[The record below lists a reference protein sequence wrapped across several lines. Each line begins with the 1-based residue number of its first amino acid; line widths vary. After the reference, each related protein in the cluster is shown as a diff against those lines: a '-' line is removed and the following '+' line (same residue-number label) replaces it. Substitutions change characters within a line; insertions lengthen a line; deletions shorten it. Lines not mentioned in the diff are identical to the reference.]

1 MIPSCFLN
9 FCICG
14 RNLSYIMTMIHFRQK
29 LIFLCFISVVFFS
42 LSGCAATKKI
52 QAGKILSQTSLSF
65 QSIQLDSIVL
75 HPELFEKINSLK
87 TTFFPNPQVLALVQ
101 KLANGI
107 IDSELGSVYL
117 NIELELDNKSKDS
130 LWLHGLNAVL
140 ELDSSVHLPVTLPA
154 NTVLKPGSQ
163 LISVKTNVKLD
174 QNLLKLI
181 QIKKARIIGEMNVS
195 LKESAPPL
203 PLDFD
208 YSRDISPEEVDL
220 LQRKARETIM
230 NHIVG
235 DWVKA
240 IL

>member
-1 MIPSCFLN
+1 MVQ
-9 FCICG
+9 
-14 RNLSYIMTMIHFRQK
+14 YRQK
-29 LIFLCFISVVFFS
+29 LLSLSLLLFILVS
-42 LSGCAATKKI
+42 LSGCAASKKI
-52 QAGKILSQTSLSF
+52 QAGKILSQTSMSF
-65 QSIQLDSIVL
+65 QAVQLDSIVL
-75 HPELFEKINSLK
+75 DPDLFEKINSLK

-107 IDSELGSVYL
+107 IDSELGTIFL
-117 NIELELDNKSKDS
+117 DIELQIDNKSTDS
-130 LWLHGLNAVL
+130 LWLHSLNAVL
-140 ELDSSVHLPVTLPA
+140 ELDSSVKLPLSLPA
-154 NTVLKPGSQ
+154 KTVLTPGSQ

-235 DWVKA
+235 DCVKA